1 MNEYVVNT
9 NENKR
14 EIKVI
19 RDNLVKI
26 KDKEIEV
33 ELSKVNNYL
42 FLLKVANKTY
52 EITTHKLSE
61 EKYRFG
67 VDGHSFEATVRT
79 KLKENAN
86 EVIKNKS
93 NEPHITKIIGPMPG
107 LVLKIFKKVG
117 EAVEENEPVV
127 VLEAMKMENEIRSP
141 KKGIIKEIFLKH
153 GSTVEKDAVILTIE

>member
-1 MNEYVVNT
+1 MNEFVVT
-9 NENKR
+9 TGGNKK
-14 EIKVI
+14 EIKVLN
-19 RDNLVKI
+19 DNLVKI
-26 KDKEIEV
+26 GDKEQEV

-42 FLLKVANKTY
+42 YLLKIANKTY
-52 EITTHKLSE
+52 EITTHKLND
-61 EKYRFG
+61 EKFRFG
-67 VDGHSFEATVRT
+67 VDGHFYETIVRT

-93 NEPHITKIIGPMPG
+93 NEPHITKITGPMPG

-117 EAVEENEPVV
+117 EEVKENEPVV

-141 KKGIIKEIFLKH
+141 KSGIVKEIFLKH